1 MNQCDDSST
10 RTRCNFLGVGLELE
24 LWSGREEI
32 NNLRERLI
40 NSRFHEA
47 ICFSVDQ
54 DGPSAGNPLVR
65 ERLSRI
71 PPPSGGPRPVRTPVR

>member
-32 NNLRERLI
+32 NNLRFERTD
-40 NSRFHEA
+40 EGA
-47 ICFSVDQ
+47 
-54 DGPSAGNPLVR
+54 PTVR
-65 ERLSRI
+65 PMPVV
-71 PPPSGGPRPVRTPVR
+71 PPYM